1 MPPEIALLFILLIIV
16 KLILK
21 RGLITTSEPTPV
33 PTPARKPRK
42 TRSNKGTRRVKRL
55 PYADYELNV
64 RESVQQFE

>member
-21 RGLITTSEPTPV
+21 RGLIVTPTPV
-33 PTPARKPRK
+33 HKPRK
-42 TRSNKGTRRVKRL
+42 TRSDKGTRRVKHL